1 MALYEGDK
9 GEYIWKMGL
18 PFAFLYFTYFD
29 FMHPIFV
36 HAYDA
41 YSESRRVRNENHDS
55 FKSWYNVS
63 LGVFF
68 ISASFIGGAFKITLM
83 QTNWVILVFNSLF
96 LVP

>member
-18 PFAFLYFTYFD
+18 PFAFLYFSYFD

-36 HAYDA
+36 HTYDA